1 MKTNGGS
8 DETLL
13 VQFERDISNVP
24 LLGLVE
30 GVTGI
35 SRSTIMFGVGFIA
48 FICVLL
54 GLLDNLLTNLIGFA
68 YPAYASFKAIE
79 STDLNGNTQWLTYW
93 VVFASFTMVEY
104 FSCTL
109 LYYFPLYYPTKML
122 FLLWCF
128 LPQTQGAAW
137 VYRTIVRP
145 FLMTHESKIDASLQ
159 KAIDHIKEVVQ
170 GEAVQE
176 IARRV
181 QELLKKA
188 QEKKL
193 PPSSPELA
201 SMHKHDD

>member
-159 KAIDHIKEVVQ
+159 KAIDHIKVKLLHDNSNHTCSRLRYLHFGLHRKLSREKPC
-170 GEAVQE
+170 
-176 IARRV
+176 RR
-181 QELLKKA
+181 
-188 QEKKL
+188 L
-193 PPSSPELA
+193 PGVYKNS
-201 SMHKHDD
+201 